1 MKKYLLLFLF
11 ISSFSFAQSADSLVW
26 LHDIDSTILTEVR
39 YATPNN
45 FTGQIL
51 YKSDKVYLRKVVAE
65 SLSNAHKSLMRNYA
79 LRIKVFDG
87 YRPLS
92 IQKKMWEVM
101 PDDRYVADPA
111 KGSRH
116 NRGAAVDLT
125 LVDVTGREIDMGT
138 PYDDFTEKS
147 HIDYKKLSKNA
158 LTYRA
163 ILRSTMEKFGFEA
176 MSSEWWHFDFKG
188 WSKFPIMDVEIE

>member
-158 LTYRA
+158 LPYRA
-163 ILRSTMEKFGFEA
+163 ILQ
-176 MSSEWWHFDFKG
+176 
-188 WSKFPIMDVEIE
+188 